1 MEKAGRLYGIG
12 VGPGDPELMTL
23 KAVRT
28 IGTCSV
34 IAAPRTEGGRMLAL
48 EIAAG
53 CADLAGKTI
62 LPLDFPMQRDEAERQ
77 ATRCRAADA
86 LEAVLRDGEDAA
98 FLTLGDVSV
107 YSTFGYVEAILRSR
121 GYETERIPGVPS
133 FCAAAARLD
142 EDLAE
147 GREPIH
153 ILPAGTEGLA
163 EALCLPGTK
172 VVMKANS
179 LGTLTETLRENGQ
192 LERAAMV
199 QNCGLPGE
207 KVCRD
212 LEEDVSDSGYFT
224 TVIVK
229 E

>member
-1 MEKAGRLYGIG
+1 
-12 VGPGDPELMTL
+12 MTL

-28 IGTCSV
+28 IKVCPV

-77 ATRCRAADA
+77 ATRRRAADA
-86 LEAVLRDGEDAA
+86 LEAILRDGEDAA

-107 YSTFGYVEAILRSR
+107 YSTFGYVAEILRSR

-133 FCAAAARLD
+133 FCAAAACLD

-147 GREPIH
+147 GREQLH
-153 ILPAGTEGLA
+153 ILPAGTESLG
-163 EALCLPGTK
+163 EALRLPGTK
-172 VVMKANS
+172 VVMKS
-179 LGTLTETLRENGQ
+179 KGLGTLTAALRENGR
-192 LERAAMV
+192 LERAALV
-199 QNCGLPGE
+199 QDCGLAGE
-207 KVCRD
+207 RICRN
-212 LEEDVSDSGYFT
+212 LTEDAPDGGYFT